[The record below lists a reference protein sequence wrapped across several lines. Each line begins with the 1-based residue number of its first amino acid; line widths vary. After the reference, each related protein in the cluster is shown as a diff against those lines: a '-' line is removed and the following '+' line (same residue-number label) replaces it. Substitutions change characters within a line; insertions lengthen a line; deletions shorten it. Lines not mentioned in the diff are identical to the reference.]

1 MYDNVSIGST
11 KEAQRGGKL
20 DQKPMKMKENSEN
33 GIIGSSDN
41 GKMTDT
47 DDEQGW
53 TKIKTNGSRK
63 PKMKNNEQPI
73 IDSIITTI
81 DIKTK
86 KVKNGTM
93 EVKIESPVHKEEEKK
108 QEEDKEDNEED
119 KEERY
124 KKEKHNNKKNK
135 NITNTSTSEEK
146 ESGEERIVT
155 MANEQAGDK
164 ENRRLVTDRTTDEHM
179 QDDGNDTENTNGS
192 EGNNGNNESGNSGN
206 NGNNDDNNNNNNNN
220 NNNGDNSNNNNNNRK
235 RGGRPK
241 VSIVAPTDMETY
253 TFTIAWRP
261 ENKAGKDGK
270 IIIKNAMREM
280 QHREPTIIFHPTNS
294 ATSPVPR
301 DIININNDFP
311 KTPATYDDFF
321 DQNRN
326 RDNTNQQ
333 TFMKVSMPHNEKELQ
348 NKLHNY
354 LYHNQL
360 YMNSPFINDNT
371 LEQVGFV
378 EKGHSRLVYR
388 PTMEKKISNGIKE
401 IMNSNKLTPQQ
412 VAQIKNLSSNIRV
425 ECHRGTVRGGEYNNQ
440 AVCEGIVLKTTKTQ
454 AKLVM
459 ELLAMLP
466 DKLLGDHYR
475 IIPKSLNQ
483 LLGFEIYG
491 QIVADTVNFQN
502 KQKPITILNCH
513 PSVLD
518 DMYGNVKVLNSK
530 QVTVQQF
537 ILGNCGAIS
546 IEETNETSTKG
557 KYIVIVPAN
566 NLDSA
571 RTAIGKM
578 FQEFQNSSDR
588 PAAMECIKAYNN
600 YPLVNDTVTISGH
613 AERLSQQ
620 IRERYRNKPKTPIR
634 NTQSSQYSYHGS
646 FAMEEQTASQAPSVP
661 RSIIKNGRHT
671 INTALPIQ
679 QWASPPAVQQAAT
692 TNQVE
697 IGTVMSNLS
706 PDDSAKT
713 MMTNVSKMV
722 ESLSTVVNS
731 LATGTANTN
740 ETIKQMMIQQ
750 AETNKQMM
758 IQQTTTMTNQTTT
771 MNNLMMLMTKNE
783 ERRQG
788 SLISEI
794 QPVIDLQ
801 QGSTPASTLTNS
813 QYSLSQEQST
823 SSNKRPKHGLD
834 DDETTALSTVEN
846 GTSDEPDEGEQEDMI
861 EEQMEATTNEESND
875 VKMGDNDQTRVE
887 TTNTANLISRHG
899 AAESSDDD
907 SSEEDTPRRRRQ
919 EQLPIETRL
928 EKLKEEIERIS
939 SVQRGNRMTGLQER
953 NREDGDNES
962 DNEEGD
968 DNMPGLQD
976 RNREDSDSE
985 DDEEEEDENSGIK
998 TKLVRNNEDSSQL
1011 RTKLSRIAEI
1021 KTKLVRNNEDPS
1033 QLRTKLSR
1041 IAEIKTNSVR
1051 NSVHNTINDEVATTV
1066 SMETTTTRA
1075 IGDSSDYGT
1084 EINSEEDLFFE
1095 PSDDDFEE
1103 EDSVQNNNNYN
1114 NENKATTTTTTTTT
1128 TTPTSTTPKKMK
1140 ITQENLPFGHICDDV
1155 AIGNDTPYVRV
1166 YCQNVC
1172 GIYDRDGIGL
1182 DSAFNEMKKAGADI
1196 FTFNETHGD
1205 ESNALARR
1213 ATKMSKQRMW
1223 RDNNEDCKILHS
1235 SSTAPVLS
1243 FTKPGGNMV
1252 GITGSLVGRIR
1263 ETITDPYGRWCGY
1276 TLIGKDN
1283 KEIMVLTA
1291 YNVSQHK
1298 NAKVG
1303 DDTLYNQQTALYKLK
1318 DIRDPDPKK
1327 LFIEDLTALVKKA
1340 RMEDKDIILT
1350 GDFNELVG
1358 DDPNGM
1364 VKVISAGGLTDAHSH
1379 QHGIVDITTYTRGV
1393 KRLDY
1398 VFVTP
1403 RLVDHILRSGY
1414 ESFHSRIASDHRGY
1428 FVDFA
1433 LAGFLDRQLP
1443 SIFSASSR
1451 AIRGTHPKN
1460 ITKYVEHLHKVFKMR
1475 DIYRRVKLQKNW
1487 YEKKKLEALDRE
1499 ITAVMLEAEEQC
1511 RIHHREPWSEEVN
1524 EVMTTANILRIHLS
1538 SLKNNIDCSNQI
1550 QQKQLLLKNQ
1560 IQLPDAIAE
1569 ASKALSIAQKKRRKL
1584 IRDNRTKTTSIGEE
1598 QEAAYVAMNPEMD
1611 AKRAAQIFQRARD
1624 TKQMMSELPSKM
1636 NGSRGLSAVRVPLP
1650 KEGIEIEYLA
1660 ITDGPTIER
1669 IILEKNIRHFRQAE
1683 FTPLASPEVIRKIGF
1698 GADTETAEHLLDGTG
1713 DPTDI
1718 TDDEWARF
1726 LLTSMKRNSE
1736 ELKIEITAEKMMEK
1750 YTRWNERTSTSPS
1763 GRHLGH
1769 FHALFRPLKAKN
1781 KKDRE
1786 RLDDIRQDIID
1797 LHATMLQTAYDNEH
1811 VYKRWEYILTCM
1823 LAKETGIPRIHRLR
1837 VIHLYECD
1845 LNLLFSLV
1853 FRELDQHCEDNFLL
1867 NKGVYGCRPN
1877 RRAMDPVFVDVTQ
1890 NEMAM
1895 VTRKALVKFNNDAT
1909 ACFDRILVHLLSLC
1923 LQSFGCPKKL
1933 TKILGE
1939 LLRVAKYAIKT
1950 GIGIS
1955 KETYQH
1961 SDESPAFGSGQGSAA
1976 SAQGWTKLVSML
1988 FDIHDKYGHGCKY
2001 EDPWRLYS
2009 EIIGM
2014 LGFVDDNNIT
2024 NNGEDWETVN
2034 DIIIRTQHD
2043 AQLWNDLLRATGG
2056 ALNLDKCFAQ
2066 VLAFQFGLNGAPV
2079 IAPADPTN
2087 IIIIKDRQN
2096 NKDVIIKPI
2105 SPYTTY
2111 RFLGTEQGTS
2121 KNQKSQQGKL
2131 VKTSATH
2138 NRKLACSAMSP
2149 KCAWVHYSAVF
2160 LSSVG
2165 YPLSMCHLSQ
2175 HQLHDLQKKYIPT
2188 LLNKISIARTHAHA
2202 LVFGPRAYGGVG
2214 CNDLRI
2220 EQGLDAVQN
2229 LIRQLRTP
2237 GYGKQL
2243 AMIFLRTF
2251 QHASG
2256 LSKPLLEY
2264 PGIRA
2269 PHLEGHYY
2277 VHIRRF
2283 LAKHRASLEIECI
2296 PKSIDERI
2304 GDTYIMDLV
2313 CVPSAALTVDR
2324 TKLKHYTDAEINQ
2337 IHYCKSYLQV
2347 KRISDLCTAD
2357 GAFILPS
2364 IAKGERSI
2372 RQCTSKLNEITQ
2384 ERPGDQSWTVWR
2396 KFLKTICKPSSNQGS
2411 NPESTESS
2419 LFAPRIEP
2427 RPTEPGSEPG
2437 PSSRLNLST
2446 EPRTEPTPM
2455 ENRDALIE
2463 NEGLQQRKDVIDKVS
2478 IGTFLL
2484 KYWVGVPFRGIVM
2497 NNTGKYYKILYE
2509 DGDEEELNHT
2519 EVVKYEKKYREE
2531 GRMTGEIGQRMRL
2544 TKPLGDWLVQAND
2557 SERLWPY
2564 YYSEETDTLYRSF
2577 RKEWH
2582 TNGEYYYDCHMIAD
2596 NDTYN
2601 YVPEGNVERLPNDA
2615 SPTDVMDTEDGWRIS
2630 EHHPIRK
2637 QDEEHEES
2645 KTIMQYL
2652 QSQEEHVSQYYA
2664 EINFLTT
2671 PFEVY
2676 ELIKSPRKYNIA
2688 TDGGAIPLKGSLGFV
2703 VADEDGTVLLS
2714 CYGQP
2719 SGNDPLSFRSEICA
2733 LLAAAKC
2740 LQLITEYYDQ
2750 QIQCDEPAR
2759 GKIQVYTD
2767 SLSMIKKL
2775 EAYDEYPT
2783 AHLKTVLNSEWDV
2796 LSALSRTLK
2805 KFRTYPKLSWVKS
2818 HQDDMVFD
2826 EKAMPLDAYLNSEA
2840 DELATIGLK
2849 RLQEKPI
2856 VPMDPNTC
2864 IQFHIEGRTITRNFK
2879 NTVREIIQ
2887 LKPLRKFYCIRFK
2900 WSDNIFDLI
2909 DWDVFRPV
2917 YKKRLTTKG
2926 IAWMHKFCI
2935 KKLPTGERVHK
2946 RDHFHDKRCAS
2957 CLDDED
2963 DDHILQCDNRR
2974 SVRKKVVNQIN
2985 VLRKTVDKN
2994 LCDILQEGL
3003 MAYFKGDCMSNTMF
3017 RIRGGKGMGR
3027 YKNLID
3033 EQTVIGWD
3041 NLLRG
3046 KFSKEWRIQQKAYKT
3061 RLRLVD
3067 PIEYDRIKRQR
3078 KRQQE
3083 QQNDANNNNKT
3094 TKRKN
3099 KTEEFHGFF
3108 QSIVPIIL
3116 EMWTDRCIDRNTPVL
3131 GGRIAAEYD
3140 SLCKQVT
3147 HLYTLKEMVL
3157 PEDEIKIYDET
3168 LLSKLADTNQQ
3179 LKKWINRWRPVI
3191 DHSMKRVKELAQ
3203 DNRKPIWQHFTKN
3216 KPAKTKVSRKTTKQ
3230 SKPKK
3235 YSNNPLTNV
3244 YTRLKKKRSSS
3255 RVLPVIKKIKHT
3267 VNHLISTLYNTLGKK
3282 RSTSREQTA
3291 LEVGKQVIDDR
3302 YGDEPK

>member
-1 MYDNVSIGST
+1 
-11 KEAQRGGKL
+11 
-20 DQKPMKMKENSEN
+20 
-33 GIIGSSDN
+33 
-41 GKMTDT
+41 
-47 DDEQGW
+47 
-53 TKIKTNGSRK
+53 
-63 PKMKNNEQPI
+63 
-73 IDSIITTI
+73 
-81 DIKTK
+81 
-86 KVKNGTM
+86 
-93 EVKIESPVHKEEEKK
+93 
-108 QEEDKEDNEED
+108 
-119 KEERY
+119 
-124 KKEKHNNKKNK
+124 
-135 NITNTSTSEEK
+135 
-146 ESGEERIVT
+146 
-155 MANEQAGDK
+155 
-164 ENRRLVTDRTTDEHM
+164 
-179 QDDGNDTENTNGS
+179 
-192 EGNNGNNESGNSGN
+192 
-206 NGNNDDNNNNNNNN
+206 
-220 NNNGDNSNNNNNNRK
+220 
-235 RGGRPK
+235 
-241 VSIVAPTDMETY
+241 
-253 TFTIAWRP
+253 
-261 ENKAGKDGK
+261 
-270 IIIKNAMREM
+270 
-280 QHREPTIIFHPTNS
+280 
-294 ATSPVPR
+294 
-301 DIININNDFP
+301 
-311 KTPATYDDFF
+311 
-321 DQNRN
+321 
-326 RDNTNQQ
+326 
-333 TFMKVSMPHNEKELQ
+333 
-348 NKLHNY
+348 
-354 LYHNQL
+354 
-360 YMNSPFINDNT
+360 
-371 LEQVGFV
+371 
-378 EKGHSRLVYR
+378 
-388 PTMEKKISNGIKE
+388 
-401 IMNSNKLTPQQ
+401 
-412 VAQIKNLSSNIRV
+412 
-425 ECHRGTVRGGEYNNQ
+425 
-440 AVCEGIVLKTTKTQ
+440 
-454 AKLVM
+454 
-459 ELLAMLP
+459 
-466 DKLLGDHYR
+466 
-475 IIPKSLNQ
+475 
-483 LLGFEIYG
+483 
-491 QIVADTVNFQN
+491 
-502 KQKPITILNCH
+502 
-513 PSVLD
+513 
-518 DMYGNVKVLNSK
+518 
-530 QVTVQQF
+530 
-537 ILGNCGAIS
+537 
-546 IEETNETSTKG
+546 
-557 KYIVIVPAN
+557 
-566 NLDSA
+566 
-571 RTAIGKM
+571 
-578 FQEFQNSSDR
+578 
-588 PAAMECIKAYNN
+588 
-600 YPLVNDTVTISGH
+600 
-613 AERLSQQ
+613 
-620 IRERYRNKPKTPIR
+620 
-634 NTQSSQYSYHGS
+634 
-646 FAMEEQTASQAPSVP
+646 
-661 RSIIKNGRHT
+661 
-671 INTALPIQ
+671 
-679 QWASPPAVQQAAT
+679 
-692 TNQVE
+692 
-697 IGTVMSNLS
+697 
-706 PDDSAKT
+706 
-713 MMTNVSKMV
+713 
-722 ESLSTVVNS
+722 
-731 LATGTANTN
+731 
-740 ETIKQMMIQQ
+740 
-750 AETNKQMM
+750 
-758 IQQTTTMTNQTTT
+758 
-771 MNNLMMLMTKNE
+771 
-783 ERRQG
+783 
-788 SLISEI
+788 
-794 QPVIDLQ
+794 
-801 QGSTPASTLTNS
+801 
-813 QYSLSQEQST
+813 
-823 SSNKRPKHGLD
+823 
-834 DDETTALSTVEN
+834 
-846 GTSDEPDEGEQEDMI
+846 
-861 EEQMEATTNEESND
+861 
-875 VKMGDNDQTRVE
+875 
-887 TTNTANLISRHG
+887 
-899 AAESSDDD
+899 
-907 SSEEDTPRRRRQ
+907 
-919 EQLPIETRL
+919 
-928 EKLKEEIERIS
+928 
-939 SVQRGNRMTGLQER
+939 
-953 NREDGDNES
+953 
-962 DNEEGD
+962 
-968 DNMPGLQD
+968 
-976 RNREDSDSE
+976 
-985 DDEEEEDENSGIK
+985 
-998 TKLVRNNEDSSQL
+998 
-1011 RTKLSRIAEI
+1011 
-1021 KTKLVRNNEDPS
+1021 
-1033 QLRTKLSR
+1033 
-1041 IAEIKTNSVR
+1041 
-1051 NSVHNTINDEVATTV
+1051 
-1066 SMETTTTRA
+1066 
-1075 IGDSSDYGT
+1075 
-1084 EINSEEDLFFE
+1084 
-1095 PSDDDFEE
+1095 
-1103 EDSVQNNNNYN
+1103 
-1114 NENKATTTTTTTTT
+1114 
-1128 TTPTSTTPKKMK
+1128 
-1140 ITQENLPFGHICDDV
+1140 
-1155 AIGNDTPYVRV
+1155 
-1166 YCQNVC
+1166 
-1172 GIYDRDGIGL
+1172 
-1182 DSAFNEMKKAGADI
+1182 
-1196 FTFNETHGD
+1196 
-1205 ESNALARR
+1205 
-1213 ATKMSKQRMW
+1213 
-1223 RDNNEDCKILHS
+1223 
-1235 SSTAPVLS
+1235 
-1243 FTKPGGNMV
+1243 
-1252 GITGSLVGRIR
+1252 
-1263 ETITDPYGRWCGY
+1263 
-1276 TLIGKDN
+1276 
-1283 KEIMVLTA
+1283 
-1291 YNVSQHK
+1291 
-1298 NAKVG
+1298 
-1303 DDTLYNQQTALYKLK
+1303 
-1318 DIRDPDPKK
+1318 
-1327 LFIEDLTALVKKA
+1327 
-1340 RMEDKDIILT
+1340 
-1350 GDFNELVG
+1350 
-1358 DDPNGM
+1358 
-1364 VKVISAGGLTDAHSH
+1364 
-1379 QHGIVDITTYTRGV
+1379 
-1393 KRLDY
+1393 
-1398 VFVTP
+1398 
-1403 RLVDHILRSGY
+1403 
-1414 ESFHSRIASDHRGY
+1414 
-1428 FVDFA
+1428 
-1433 LAGFLDRQLP
+1433 
-1443 SIFSASSR
+1443 
-1451 AIRGTHPKN
+1451 
-1460 ITKYVEHLHKVFKMR
+1460 MR

-1550 QQKQLLLKNQ
+1550 QQKQLLLKHQ
-1560 IQLPDAIAE
+1560 IQLPEDIAE
-1569 ASKALSIAQKKRRKL
+1569 ASKALSLAQKKRRKL

-1636 NGSRGLSAVRVPLP
+1636 NCPGGLSAVLVPLP
-1650 KEGIEIEYLA
+1650 KEGIELEYLA
-1660 ITDGPTIER
+1660 ITDGPTLER

-1781 KKDRE
+1781 KKHRE
-1786 RLDDIRQDIID
+1786 QLDDIRDDIID

-1823 LAKETGIPRIHRLR
+1823 LAKESGIPRIHRLR

-2131 VKTSATH
+2131 VKTSSTH

-2149 KCAWVHYSAVF
+2149 RCAWVHYTAVF

-2243 AMIFLRTF
+2243 ATIFLRTF

-2304 GDTYIMDLV
+2304 GDTYIMDVV
-2313 CVPSAALTVDR
+2313 CAPEAASTLDR
-2324 TKLKHYTDAEINQ
+2324 TQLKHYTDAEINQ
-2337 IHYCKSYLQV
+2337 LHYCKSYLQV

-2396 KFLKTICKPSSNQGS
+2396 KFLKTICKPSSNQDPRFDPRS
-2411 NPESTESS
+2411 DPRFKEPSTNPRSKEPSSDPRAGPRFNEPSTK
-2419 LFAPRIEP
+2419 
-2427 RPTEPGSEPG
+2427 
-2437 PSSRLNLST
+2437 SRLNLYT
-2446 EPRTEPTPM
+2446 EPRTEPTTM
-2455 ENRDALIE
+2455 KN
-2463 NEGLQQRKDVIDKVS
+2463 S
-2478 IGTFLL
+2478 
-2484 KYWVGVPFRGIVM
+2484 
-2497 NNTGKYYKILYE
+2497 
-2509 DGDEEELNHT
+2509 
-2519 EVVKYEKKYREE
+2519 
-2531 GRMTGEIGQRMRL
+2531 
-2544 TKPLGDWLVQAND
+2544 
-2557 SERLWPY
+2557 
-2564 YYSEETDTLYRSF
+2564 DTLINH
-2577 RKEWH
+2577 E
-2582 TNGEYYYDCHMIAD
+2582 
-2596 NDTYN
+2596 
-2601 YVPEGNVERLPNDA
+2601 EGNVERLPNDA

-2637 QDEEHEES
+2637 QDEECVES
-2645 KTIMQYL
+2645 KTIIQYL

-2664 EINFLTT
+2664 EINFSTT
-2671 PFEVY
+2671 PYEVY

-2703 VADEDGTVLLS
+2703 VANEDGTVLLS

-2733 LLAAAKC
+2733 LLAAAKL
-2740 LQLITEYYDQ
+2740 LQLITEYYDN
-2750 QIQCDEPAR
+2750 QIQCEEPAR

-2826 EKAMPLDAYLNSEA
+2826 EKTMPLDAYLNSEA

-2887 LKPLRKFYCIRFK
+2887 LKPLRKFYCDRFK

-2909 DWDVFRPV
+2909 DWDIFRPV
-2917 YKKRLTTKG
+2917 YKKHLATKG
-2926 IAWMHKFCI
+2926 IQWIHKFCI
-2935 KKLPTGERVHK
+2935 KKLPTGERVHQ

-2957 CLDDED
+2957 CLEHED
-2963 DDHILQCDNRR
+2963 DNHILQCSKRR

-3003 MAYFKGDCMSNTMF
+3003 MAYFNRDCMSNTMF
-3017 RIRGGKGMGR
+3017 RIRGGKGMER

-3067 PIEYDRIKRQR
+3067 PIEYDKIKRAQ
-3078 KRQQE
+3078 KRNQE
-3083 QQNDANNNNKT
+3083 QQNENEPNNNKKT
-3094 TKRKN
+3094 TKSKN

-3131 GGRIAAEYD
+3131 GGRIVAEYE
-3140 SLCKQVT
+3140 SLCKNVT
-3147 HLYTLKEMVL
+3147 HLYTLREMVL

-3203 DNRKPIWQHFTKN
+3203 ENSKPIWQHFTAN
-3216 KPAKTKVSRKTTKQ
+3216 KPAKTKVSRKLLKQ
-3230 SKPKK
+3230 LKPKK

-3267 VNHLISTLYNTLGKK
+3267 VNHLISTLYNKLGKK

-3291 LEVGKQVIDDR
+3291 LEVGKQIIDDR
-3302 YGDEPK
+3302 FGDEPK

>member
-1 MYDNVSIGST
+1 
-11 KEAQRGGKL
+11 
-20 DQKPMKMKENSEN
+20 
-33 GIIGSSDN
+33 
-41 GKMTDT
+41 
-47 DDEQGW
+47 
-53 TKIKTNGSRK
+53 
-63 PKMKNNEQPI
+63 
-73 IDSIITTI
+73 
-81 DIKTK
+81 
-86 KVKNGTM
+86 
-93 EVKIESPVHKEEEKK
+93 
-108 QEEDKEDNEED
+108 
-119 KEERY
+119 
-124 KKEKHNNKKNK
+124 
-135 NITNTSTSEEK
+135 
-146 ESGEERIVT
+146 
-155 MANEQAGDK
+155 
-164 ENRRLVTDRTTDEHM
+164 
-179 QDDGNDTENTNGS
+179 
-192 EGNNGNNESGNSGN
+192 
-206 NGNNDDNNNNNNNN
+206 
-220 NNNGDNSNNNNNNRK
+220 
-235 RGGRPK
+235 
-241 VSIVAPTDMETY
+241 
-253 TFTIAWRP
+253 
-261 ENKAGKDGK
+261 
-270 IIIKNAMREM
+270 
-280 QHREPTIIFHPTNS
+280 
-294 ATSPVPR
+294 
-301 DIININNDFP
+301 
-311 KTPATYDDFF
+311 
-321 DQNRN
+321 
-326 RDNTNQQ
+326 
-333 TFMKVSMPHNEKELQ
+333 
-348 NKLHNY
+348 
-354 LYHNQL
+354 
-360 YMNSPFINDNT
+360 
-371 LEQVGFV
+371 
-378 EKGHSRLVYR
+378 
-388 PTMEKKISNGIKE
+388 
-401 IMNSNKLTPQQ
+401 
-412 VAQIKNLSSNIRV
+412 
-425 ECHRGTVRGGEYNNQ
+425 
-440 AVCEGIVLKTTKTQ
+440 
-454 AKLVM
+454 
-459 ELLAMLP
+459 
-466 DKLLGDHYR
+466 
-475 IIPKSLNQ
+475 
-483 LLGFEIYG
+483 
-491 QIVADTVNFQN
+491 
-502 KQKPITILNCH
+502 
-513 PSVLD
+513 
-518 DMYGNVKVLNSK
+518 
-530 QVTVQQF
+530 
-537 ILGNCGAIS
+537 
-546 IEETNETSTKG
+546 
-557 KYIVIVPAN
+557 
-566 NLDSA
+566 
-571 RTAIGKM
+571 
-578 FQEFQNSSDR
+578 
-588 PAAMECIKAYNN
+588 
-600 YPLVNDTVTISGH
+600 
-613 AERLSQQ
+613 
-620 IRERYRNKPKTPIR
+620 
-634 NTQSSQYSYHGS
+634 
-646 FAMEEQTASQAPSVP
+646 
-661 RSIIKNGRHT
+661 
-671 INTALPIQ
+671 
-679 QWASPPAVQQAAT
+679 
-692 TNQVE
+692 
-697 IGTVMSNLS
+697 
-706 PDDSAKT
+706 
-713 MMTNVSKMV
+713 
-722 ESLSTVVNS
+722 
-731 LATGTANTN
+731 
-740 ETIKQMMIQQ
+740 
-750 AETNKQMM
+750 
-758 IQQTTTMTNQTTT
+758 
-771 MNNLMMLMTKNE
+771 
-783 ERRQG
+783 
-788 SLISEI
+788 
-794 QPVIDLQ
+794 
-801 QGSTPASTLTNS
+801 
-813 QYSLSQEQST
+813 
-823 SSNKRPKHGLD
+823 
-834 DDETTALSTVEN
+834 
-846 GTSDEPDEGEQEDMI
+846 
-861 EEQMEATTNEESND
+861 
-875 VKMGDNDQTRVE
+875 
-887 TTNTANLISRHG
+887 
-899 AAESSDDD
+899 
-907 SSEEDTPRRRRQ
+907 
-919 EQLPIETRL
+919 
-928 EKLKEEIERIS
+928 
-939 SVQRGNRMTGLQER
+939 MTGLQER
-953 NREDGDNES
+953 NREDSDSES
-962 DNEEGD
+962 DNEEEVD
-968 DNMPGLQD
+968 YSNMPGLQD

-985 DDEEEEDENSGIK
+985 DDEKDENSGIK
-998 TKLVRNNEDSSQL
+998 TNSVRKERNSEGINTKSVRNSEL
-1011 RTKLSRIAEI
+1011 RTKLSRIE
-1021 KTKLVRNNEDPS
+1021 KS
-1033 QLRTKLSR
+1033 S
-1041 IAEIKTNSVR
+1041 
-1051 NSVHNTINDEVATTV
+1051 TINDEVATTV
-1066 SMETTTTRA
+1066 SMETTTTTRA
-1075 IGDSSDYGT
+1075 IGDNSDYGNGN
-1084 EINSEEDLFFE
+1084 NSEEDLFFE
-1095 PSDDDFEE
+1095 SSDDEGEE
-1103 EDSVQNNNNYN
+1103 EDSVQNHNHHS
-1114 NENKATTTTTTTTT
+1114 NENE
-1128 TTPTSTTPKKMK
+1128 
-1140 ITQENLPFGHICDDV
+1140 ITQENLPFGHICDDI
-1155 AIGNDTPYVRV
+1155 AIGNDTPYYVRV

-1182 DSAFNEMKKAGADI
+1182 DSAFNEMKQAGADI

-1205 ESNALARR
+1205 ESNAMARR

-1340 RMEDKDIILT
+1340 RKEDKDIILT
-1350 GDFNELVG
+1350 GDFNELIG

-1414 ESFHSRIASDHRGY
+1414 EPFHTRIASDHRGY

-1499 ITAVMLEAEEQC
+1499 ITEVMLEAEEQC

-1560 IQLPDAIAE
+1560 IHLPEDIAK
-1569 ASKALSIAQKKRRKL
+1569 ASKALSIAQKNRRKL
-1584 IRDNRTKTTSIGEE
+1584 IRDNRTKTTNIGEE

-1636 NGSRGLSAVRVPLP
+1636 NCPGGLSAVLVPLP

-1698 GADTETAEHLLDGTG
+1698 GADTKTAQHLLDGTG

-1718 TDDEWARF
+1718 TDDEWSRF

-1750 YTRWNERTSTSPS
+1750 YRRWKERTSTSPS

-1769 FHALFRPLKAKN
+1769 FHSLFRPLKAKN
-1781 KKDRE
+1781 KKHRE
-1786 RLDDIRQDIID
+1786 QLDDIRDETID

-1823 LAKETGIPRIHRLR
+1823 LAKESGIPRIHRLQ

-1845 LNLLFSLV
+1845 LNLLFSLF

-1923 LQSFGCPKKL
+1923 LQSVGMPKKL

-2024 NNGEDWETVN
+2024 NNGEEWETVN

-2096 NKDVIIKPI
+2096 NKEVIITPI

-2131 VKTSATH
+2131 VRTSSTH

-2149 KCAWVHYSAVF
+2149 RCAWVHYTAVF

-2243 AMIFLRTF
+2243 ATIFLRTF

-2256 LSKPLLEY
+2256 LSKPLLQY
-2264 PGIRA
+2264 PRIRA

-2277 VHIRRF
+2277 VHIQRF

-2296 PKSIDERI
+2296 PISIDERI
-2304 GDTYIMDLV
+2304 GDTYIMDVV
-2313 CVPSAALTVDR
+2313 CAPESAQTLDR

-2384 ERPGDQSWTVWR
+2384 EKPGDQSWTVWR
-2396 KFLKTICKPSSNQGS
+2396 KFLKTICKSSMKQEPRFDPSNDPRSTEPRSNPRSKEPSSDPRTG
-2411 NPESTESS
+2411 PRFHEPSTKSRLNLYTE
-2419 LFAPRIEP
+2419 PRIEP
-2427 RPTEPGSEPG
+2427 TTENSDIPTNHE
-2437 PSSRLNLST
+2437 
-2446 EPRTEPTPM
+2446 
-2455 ENRDALIE
+2455 D
-2463 NEGLQQRKDVIDKVS
+2463 LQQRQEAINKVS
-2478 IGTFLL
+2478 TGTFIL

-2497 NNTGKYYKILYE
+2497 NNTGRYYQILYE

-2519 EVVKYEKKYREE
+2519 EVVKYEKKYRGE
-2531 GRMTGEIGQRMRL
+2531 GRMTEEIGRRMRL
-2544 TKPLGDWLVQAND
+2544 TKPLGDWLVQAKESD
-2557 SERLWPY
+2557 RLWPY
-2564 YYSEETDTLYRSF
+2564 YYSEETDVLYRSY
-2577 RKEWH
+2577 RKKWH
-2582 TNGEYYYDCHMIAD
+2582 TNGEYHYDCHMIAD

-2601 YVPEGNVERLPNDA
+2601 YVPDRNVETLPTDA
-2615 SPTDVMDTEDGWRIS
+2615 TPTDVIDTNDGWRIS
-2630 EHHPIRK
+2630 KHYSLRQQEEK
-2637 QDEEHEES
+2637 QQPMES
-2645 KTIMQYL
+2645 KTIMQYI

-2664 EINFLTT
+2664 EINFFTT
-2671 PFEVY
+2671 PYEVY

-2688 TDGGAIPLKGSLGFV
+2688 TDGGAIPPLKGSLGFV
-2703 VADEDGTVLLS
+2703 VANERI
-2714 CYGQP
+2714 
-2719 SGNDPLSFRSEICA
+2719 SGIS
-2733 LLAAAKC
+2733 AKL
-2740 LQLITEYYDQ
+2740 LQLITEYYDN
-2750 QIQCDEPAR
+2750 QIQCEEPAR

-2783 AHLKTVLNSEWDV
+2783 AQLKTVLNSEWDV

-2818 HQDDMVFD
+2818 HQDDLVFD
-2826 EKAMPLDAYLNSEA
+2826 EKAMPLEAYLNSEA

-2849 RLQEKPI
+2849 RLQEKPT

-2879 NTVREIIQ
+2879 NTVREIIL
-2887 LKPLRKFYCIRFK
+2887 LKPLRKFYCERFK

-2917 YKKRLTTKG
+2917 YKKRLTTK
-2926 IAWMHKFCI
+2926 
-2935 KKLPTGERVHK
+2935 E
-2946 RDHFHDKRCAS
+2946 
-2957 CLDDED
+2957 
-2963 DDHILQCDNRR
+2963 
-2974 SVRKKVVNQIN
+2974 
-2985 VLRKTVDKN
+2985 
-2994 LCDILQEGL
+2994 
-3003 MAYFKGDCMSNTMF
+3003 
-3017 RIRGGKGMGR
+3017 
-3027 YKNLID
+3027 
-3033 EQTVIGWD
+3033 
-3041 NLLRG
+3041 
-3046 KFSKEWRIQQKAYKT
+3046 
-3061 RLRLVD
+3061 
-3067 PIEYDRIKRQR
+3067 
-3078 KRQQE
+3078 
-3083 QQNDANNNNKT
+3083 
-3094 TKRKN
+3094 
-3099 KTEEFHGFF
+3099 
-3108 QSIVPIIL
+3108 
-3116 EMWTDRCIDRNTPVL
+3116 
-3131 GGRIAAEYD
+3131 
-3140 SLCKQVT
+3140 
-3147 HLYTLKEMVL
+3147 
-3157 PEDEIKIYDET
+3157 
-3168 LLSKLADTNQQ
+3168 
-3179 LKKWINRWRPVI
+3179 
-3191 DHSMKRVKELAQ
+3191 
-3203 DNRKPIWQHFTKN
+3203 
-3216 KPAKTKVSRKTTKQ
+3216 
-3230 SKPKK
+3230 
-3235 YSNNPLTNV
+3235 
-3244 YTRLKKKRSSS
+3244 
-3255 RVLPVIKKIKHT
+3255 
-3267 VNHLISTLYNTLGKK
+3267 
-3282 RSTSREQTA
+3282 
-3291 LEVGKQVIDDR
+3291 
-3302 YGDEPK
+3302 

>member
-1 MYDNVSIGST
+1 MN
-11 KEAQRGGKL
+11 RG
-20 DQKPMKMKENSEN
+20 D
-33 GIIGSSDN
+33 D
-41 GKMTDT
+41 
-47 DDEQGW
+47 DDE
-53 TKIKTNGSRK
+53 
-63 PKMKNNEQPI
+63 NN
-73 IDSIITTI
+73 
-81 DIKTK
+81 
-86 KVKNGTM
+86 
-93 EVKIESPVHKEEEKK
+93 EEKK
-108 QEEDKEDNEED
+108 LVASRKQFKE
-119 KEERY
+119 
-124 KKEKHNNKKNK
+124 
-135 NITNTSTSEEK
+135 
-146 ESGEERIVT
+146 
-155 MANEQAGDK
+155 
-164 ENRRLVTDRTTDEHM
+164 
-179 QDDGNDTENTNGS
+179 
-192 EGNNGNNESGNSGN
+192 
-206 NGNNDDNNNNNNNN
+206 
-220 NNNGDNSNNNNNNRK
+220 
-235 RGGRPK
+235 
-241 VSIVAPTDMETY
+241 
-253 TFTIAWRP
+253 
-261 ENKAGKDGK
+261 
-270 IIIKNAMREM
+270 
-280 QHREPTIIFHPTNS
+280 
-294 ATSPVPR
+294 
-301 DIININNDFP
+301 
-311 KTPATYDDFF
+311 
-321 DQNRN
+321 
-326 RDNTNQQ
+326 QQ
-333 TFMKVSMPHNEKELQ
+333 HNE
-348 NKLHNY
+348 
-354 LYHNQL
+354 
-360 YMNSPFINDNT
+360 P
-371 LEQVGFV
+371 
-378 EKGHSRLVYR
+378 
-388 PTMEKKISNGIKE
+388 
-401 IMNSNKLTPQQ
+401 
-412 VAQIKNLSSNIRV
+412 NIP
-425 ECHRGTVRGGEYNNQ
+425 E
-440 AVCEGIVLKTTKTQ
+440 
-454 AKLVM
+454 
-459 ELLAMLP
+459 
-466 DKLLGDHYR
+466 
-475 IIPKSLNQ
+475 
-483 LLGFEIYG
+483 
-491 QIVADTVNFQN
+491 
-502 KQKPITILNCH
+502 
-513 PSVLD
+513 
-518 DMYGNVKVLNSK
+518 
-530 QVTVQQF
+530 
-537 ILGNCGAIS
+537 
-546 IEETNETSTKG
+546 
-557 KYIVIVPAN
+557 
-566 NLDSA
+566 
-571 RTAIGKM
+571 
-578 FQEFQNSSDR
+578 
-588 PAAMECIKAYNN
+588 
-600 YPLVNDTVTISGH
+600 
-613 AERLSQQ
+613 
-620 IRERYRNKPKTPIR
+620 
-634 NTQSSQYSYHGS
+634 
-646 FAMEEQTASQAPSVP
+646 
-661 RSIIKNGRHT
+661 
-671 INTALPIQ
+671 
-679 QWASPPAVQQAAT
+679 
-692 TNQVE
+692 
-697 IGTVMSNLS
+697 
-706 PDDSAKT
+706 
-713 MMTNVSKMV
+713 
-722 ESLSTVVNS
+722 
-731 LATGTANTN
+731 
-740 ETIKQMMIQQ
+740 
-750 AETNKQMM
+750 
-758 IQQTTTMTNQTTT
+758 
-771 MNNLMMLMTKNE
+771 
-783 ERRQG
+783 
-788 SLISEI
+788 
-794 QPVIDLQ
+794 
-801 QGSTPASTLTNS
+801 
-813 QYSLSQEQST
+813 
-823 SSNKRPKHGLD
+823 
-834 DDETTALSTVEN
+834 
-846 GTSDEPDEGEQEDMI
+846 
-861 EEQMEATTNEESND
+861 
-875 VKMGDNDQTRVE
+875 
-887 TTNTANLISRHG
+887 LISRYD
-899 AAESSDDD
+899 AVESSDDD
-907 SSEEDTPRRRRQ
+907 NSEEDTPRQR
-919 EQLPIETRL
+919 LPIEKRL
-928 EKLKEEIERIS
+928 VQLKEAMERIS
-939 SVQRGNRMTGLQER
+939 SAKSKNRRPGLQRR
-953 NREDGDNES
+953 NRKDSDSES
-962 DNEEGD
+962 DNEEE
-968 DNMPGLQD
+968 DNNNTMPGLQD
-976 RNREDSDSE
+976 RDREDSSSE
-985 DDEEEEDENSGIK
+985 DDTDDERDQLGTKLSRNTEERKIK
-998 TKLVRNNEDSSQL
+998 TKLVRKKRNSEGIKTKSVRNSELNTKSVRNSDQIRTKSSRNSEPSQL
-1011 RTKLSRIAEI
+1011 RTNLSRIAE
-1021 KTKLVRNNEDPS
+1021 
-1033 QLRTKLSR
+1033 
-1041 IAEIKTNSVR
+1041 EILPHCTPEKRLAPMESEGEPTANG
-1051 NSVHNTINDEVATTV
+1051 DE
-1066 SMETTTTRA
+1066 
-1075 IGDSSDYGT
+1075 GT
-1084 EINSEEDLFFE
+1084 NSEEDLFFVS
-1095 PSDDDFEE
+1095 SDDEGEE

-1114 NENKATTTTTTTTT
+1114 NENEASTTTTT
-1128 TTPTSTTPKKMK
+1128 TTPTPTTTTPTTTLQPTTPNKMK
-1140 ITQENLPFGHICDDV
+1140 ITQENLPFGHICDDI

-1182 DSAFNEMKKAGADI
+1182 DSAFNEMKQAGADI

-1205 ESNALARR
+1205 ESNAIARR

-1358 DDPNGM
+1358 DDPTGM

-1414 ESFHSRIASDHRGY
+1414 EPFHARIASDHRGY

-1560 IQLPDAIAE
+1560 IQLPEDIAE
-1569 ASKALSIAQKKRRKL
+1569 ASKALSLAQKKRRKL

-1636 NGSRGLSAVRVPLP
+1636 NCPGGLSAVLVPLP
-1650 KEGIEIEYLA
+1650 KEGIELEYLA
-1660 ITDGPTIER
+1660 ITDGPTLER

-1683 FTPLASPEVIRKIGF
+1683 FTPLASPEVIHKIGF

-1726 LLTSMKRNSE
+1726 LLTSMKRTSE

-1750 YTRWNERTSTSPS
+1750 YTRWKERTSTSPS

-1781 KKDRE
+1781 KKHRE
-1786 RLDDIRQDIID
+1786 QLDDIRDDIID

-1823 LAKETGIPRIHRLR
+1823 LAKESGIPRIHRLR

-2131 VKTSATH
+2131 VKTSSTH

-2149 KCAWVHYSAVF
+2149 RCAWVHYTAVF

-2243 AMIFLRTF
+2243 ATIFLRTF

-2304 GDTYIMDLV
+2304 GDTYIMDVV
-2313 CVPSAALTVDR
+2313 CVPSAALTLDR

-2357 GAFILPS
+2357 GAFIIPS
-2364 IAKGERSI
+2364 IAKGERSV

-2396 KFLKTICKPSSNQGS
+2396 KFLKTLCKPNLNQGS
-2411 NPESTESS
+2411 NPEPTELS
-2419 LFAPRIEP
+2419 LF
-2427 RPTEPGSEPG
+2427 
-2437 PSSRLNLST
+2437 
-2446 EPRTEPTPM
+2446 EPRTEPKPNEPRTEPGPRSRLNLTTEPRIDPTSL
-2455 ENRDALIE
+2455 ENRDSLIE
-2463 NEGLQQRKDVIDKVS
+2463 YEELQQRKEMIDKVRT
-2478 IGTFLL
+2478 GTFIL
-2484 KYWVGVPFRGIVM
+2484 KYWVGVAYRGIVT

-2509 DGDEEELNHT
+2509 DNDEEELNHT
-2519 EVVKYEKKYREE
+2519 EVIQYEKKYREE

-2544 TKPLGDWLVQAND
+2544 MKPLGDWLVRAND
-2557 SERLWPY
+2557 SERLWPF
-2564 YYSEETDTLYRSF
+2564 YYSEDTDVLYRSY

-2582 TNGEYYYDCHMIAD
+2582 TNGEYYYDCHKIAD

-2601 YVPEGNVERLPNDA
+2601 YVPEGNVERLPTDA
-2615 SPTDVMDTEDGWRIS
+2615 TPTDIIDTNDGWRIS
-2630 EHHPIRK
+2630 NHHPLRQK
-2637 QDEEHEES
+2637 EEQQQPMES
-2645 KTIMQYL
+2645 KTIMQYI

-2676 ELIKSPRKYNIA
+2676 ELIKSPRKYTIA

-2703 VADEDGTVLLS
+2703 VADEDGTILLS

-2733 LLAAAKC
+2733 LLAAAKL
-2740 LQLITEYYDQ
+2740 LQLITEYYDN
-2750 QIQCDEPAR
+2750 QIQCEEPAR

-2818 HQDDMVFD
+2818 HQDDMVID
-2826 EKAMPLDAYLNSEA
+2826 EKTMPLDAYLNSEA

-2856 VPMDPNTC
+2856 VPLDPNTC
-2864 IQFHIEGRTITRNFK
+2864 VQFHIEGRTITRNFK

-2909 DWDVFRPV
+2909 DWDIFRPV
-2917 YKKRLTTKG
+2917 YRKHLATKG
-2926 IAWMHKFCI
+2926 IQWIHKFCI
-2935 KKLPTGERVHK
+2935 KKLPTGERVHQ
-2946 RDHFHDKRCAS
+2946 RDHYHDNRCAS
-2957 CLDDED
+2957 CLEDED
-2963 DDHILQCDNRR
+2963 DDHILQCSKRR

-3003 MAYFKGDCMSNTMF
+3003 MAYFNRDCMSNTMF
-3017 RIRGGKGMGR
+3017 RIRGGKGMER

-3061 RLRLVD
+3061 RLRLAD
-3067 PIEYDRIKRQR
+3067 PIEYDKLKRMKKQN
-3078 KRQQE
+3078 QE
-3083 QQNDANNNNKT
+3083 QHNDANNNKKT
-3094 TKRKN
+3094 TKTKN

-3131 GGRIAAEYD
+3131 GGRIVAEYD
-3140 SLCKQVT
+3140 SLCKRIT
-3147 HLYTLKEMVL
+3147 HLYTLREMVL
-3157 PEDEIKIYDET
+3157 PEDEIKIYDEP

-3203 DNRKPIWQHFTKN
+3203 DNSIPIWQHFTKN

-3230 SKPKK
+3230 PKPKK
-3235 YSNNPLTNV
+3235 YSNNPLTKV

-3267 VNHLISTLYNTLGKK
+3267 VNHLISTLYNKLGKK

-3291 LEVGKQVIDDR
+3291 LEVGKQIIDDR
-3302 YGDEPK
+3302 FGDEPK